1 MIEAR
6 FASLLAF
13 HQSRSDCEKAAEGK
27 FAPGNNCAAED
38 GSSSVD
44 VGGITQPGT
53 GDIHRDRKEVHRE
66 IAKRYASKIGMSD
79 PDDSYKALASGQPP
93 HDEDTQLRIVNY
105 QSGFQEGVDSK
116 AYDAL
121 LPAVGAA
128 TIDNPETI
136 VRGLNLST
144 QTYRDIVKAGE
155 IVHHSLSSWTT
166 KPELAASFSVSRSKA
181 PGPPRDVAVVL
192 VLEKPKRGLVVK
204 PGGHVADLEENEII
218 RPPHRLKI
226 EKVVNVK
233 RSNGLERIRFIH
245 VSEAA
250 DSRAASGK
258 ATVGGPGRFVGSD
271 WDISPPGERRAFC
284 PTGDGGG
291 VDNSC
296 GGGWS
301 AKSGNVLSDDDGKP
315 LVLYHGTSYVA
326 MKKIVTDGFKSG
338 NESENSY
345 GPFNAPAIRHGVF
358 LTDNPDFA
366 AAFGPSVGRFIARA
380 ENVADFDNKFTAD
393 RLVDE
398 FISSIDNSTEDN
410 RRLIQA
416 ARLTPP
422 GWKMFDGKLGEEFTK
437 WLASE
442 GYGAATWKETAGQF
456 EAQGQTYVVFNPRD
470 VKRHVSPMLKSAVVR
485 WKGDPT
491 DLGIHAQD
499 ELEGAPVPPSGSGK
513 KLRAMA
519 AALLKEVEDNAEPAP
534 TLYRGDDSPPE
545 DNSSVLL
552 GWTSDKKIAEK
563 WAKKRGG
570 KVYTLKGAKGLNLSK
585 FGRDGKDTFEESEWI
600 VRHARR
606 EKRAFCPKKDSRSAP
621 SGYDHI
627 DFTPPEGARK
637 AAAQALALRKEHGRG
652 MTAVGV
658 ARARDLSNGVKLS
671 PRTIRRMVSFF
682 ARHEVDKKGEG
693 WSPGEPGYPS
703 AGRVAWLGWG
713 GDAGRAWANKVAK
726 QMDAADERRSI
737 DLRAQSLEVFLES
750 RNCGTG
756 AGGFQ
761 AGNTCAHSK
770 AADVAKGA
778 AKGAVIGGASAAVG
792 AAPYPPYVA
801 KGAAVGAAVGAAKG
815 AVTHATRSRRIK
827 EKIKEI
833 GSTERKVDSLVK
845 KLGGTARSKADVKG
859 NALSI
864 AIVNSRGQKAFHVDM
879 TKEKIVVYPRRPTG
893 RLSVSEIERVKDVAK
908 ESVPKTTEI
917 VVKSHSRAYVSK
929 LIKSGFKVL
938 ADTAGALIA
947 AYVIPPAVDI
957 AIGEVKYEV
966 GRRRGKR

>member
-6 FASLLAF
+6 VASLLAF
-13 HQSRSDCEKAAEGK
+13 YQSRSDCEKAAEGK

-233 RSNGLERIRFIH
+233 RANGLERIRFIH

-284 PTGDGGG
+284 PTGNGGG
-291 VDNSC
+291 VDD
-296 GGGWS
+296 
-301 AKSGNVLSDDDGKP
+301 SDLKAGRP
-315 LVLYHGTSYVA
+315 YS
-326 MKKIVTDGFKSG
+326 
-338 NESENSY
+338 
-345 GPFNAPAIRHGVF
+345 R
-358 LTDNPDFA
+358 A
-366 AAFGPSVGRFIARA
+366 A
-380 ENVADFDNKFTAD
+380 
-393 RLVDE
+393 
-398 FISSIDNSTEDN
+398 
-410 RRLIQA
+410 
-416 ARLTPP
+416 
-422 GWKMFDGKLGEEFTK
+422 
-437 WLASE
+437 
-442 GYGAATWKETAGQF
+442 
-456 EAQGQTYVVFNPRD
+456 
-470 VKRHVSPMLKSAVVR
+470 
-485 WKGDPT
+485 
-491 DLGIHAQD
+491 
-499 ELEGAPVPPSGSGK
+499 
-513 KLRAMA
+513 
-519 AALLKEVEDNAEPAP
+519 
-534 TLYRGDDSPPE
+534 
-545 DNSSVLL
+545 
-552 GWTSDKKIAEK
+552 
-563 WAKKRGG
+563 
-570 KVYTLKGAKGLNLSK
+570 
-585 FGRDGKDTFEESEWI
+585 
-600 VRHARR
+600 
-606 EKRAFCPKKDSRSAP
+606 AP

-637 AAAQALALRKEHGRG
+637 AAAQALALRREHGRG

-713 GDAGRAWANKVAK
+713 GYAGRAWAN
-726 QMDAADERRSI
+726 
-737 DLRAQSLEVFLES
+737 
-750 RNCGTG
+750 
-756 AGGFQ
+756 
-761 AGNTCAHSK
+761 
-770 AADVAKGA
+770 
-778 AKGAVIGGASAAVG
+778 
-792 AAPYPPYVA
+792 
-801 KGAAVGAAVGAAKG
+801 
-815 AVTHATRSRRIK
+815 
-827 EKIKEI
+827 
-833 GSTERKVDSLVK
+833 
-845 KLGGTARSKADVKG
+845 
-859 NALSI
+859 
-864 AIVNSRGQKAFHVDM
+864 
-879 TKEKIVVYPRRPTG
+879 
-893 RLSVSEIERVKDVAK
+893 
-908 ESVPKTTEI
+908 
-917 VVKSHSRAYVSK
+917 
-929 LIKSGFKVL
+929 
-938 ADTAGALIA
+938 
-947 AYVIPPAVDI
+947 
-957 AIGEVKYEV
+957 
-966 GRRRGKR
+966 